1 MKHFWFGHS
10 SSARTA
16 LSALA
21 LAFILVDP
29 SPVPAAGSPTLAPLL
44 HASEGW
50 IGTQPAAADL
60 AGKVVVVDV
69 FTFGCINCK
78 NVTPNL
84 RALYRRHEPG
94 LAIVGIHTPET
105 PYERER
111 GNVVANLKT
120 LGIAWP
126 VALDNSQ
133 ALWNAYGVDAWPTQL
148 IFDRHG
154 KLRKTVVGD
163 SQDELVDRT
172 IDALLAER

>member
-1 MKHFWFGHS
+1 MKRSWLRNS
-10 SSARTA
+10 TIARSAA
-16 LSALA
+16 SA
-21 LAFILVDP
+21 LAFILADP
-29 SPVPAAGSPTLAPLL
+29 SPIPAAPSPSLAPLL

-50 IGTQPAAADL
+50 VGAQPAASDL

-126 VALDNSQ
+126 VAIDNSQ

-154 KLRKTVVGD
+154 KLRKTIVGD
-163 SQDELVDRT
+163 SQDEAVDRE